1 MSRYTNVTVFTVK
14 KEPLNENAVNY
25 FERCSKFKK
34 LSLERE
40 ALHEIGTIFRGYIEK
55 RISGNFA
62 VESIL
67 KFALFPK
74 LKTERNF
81 HREVQNVTGPESQVS
96 LTRGTDA
103 KLYPTNLDAN
113 WSTLTRLCFGVLSPT
128 ARQILYSQ
136 FANLF
141 TSKPKRIKLA
151 RCV

>member
-1 MSRYTNVTVFTVK
+1 MAVFTVK
-14 KEPLNENAVNY
+14 KELLNEYAVNY
-25 FERCSKFKK
+25 FETCSKCKK

-40 ALHEIGTIFRGYIEK
+40 ALHEIGTIFRGDIEK

-136 FANLF
+136 FANLL
-141 TSKPKRIKLA
+141 TLKPKRIKLA
-151 RCV
+151 RYV

>member
-1 MSRYTNVTVFTVK
+1 MKLGRFFEEILK
-14 KEPLNENAVNY
+14 KEY
-25 FERCSKFKK
+25 
-34 LSLERE
+34 
-40 ALHEIGTIFRGYIEK
+40 HE
-55 RISGNFA
+55 NFA

-67 KFALFPK
+67 KFALFSK

-103 KLYPTNLDAN
+103 KWLYPTNLDAN

-128 ARQILYSQ
+128 AIQILYSQ

-141 TSKPKRIKLA
+141 TLKPKRIKLA
-151 RCV
+151 RYV